1 MESKCGGIL
10 LRRGPRAYS
19 LLVHLFISESIMSIT
34 SAALSEILIDYECR
48 MPKNSSKHAKIRKL
62 MTLADVKEALGED
75 GGARM
80 EAKLQE
86 IEKNRASKK
95 KEKEQET
102 DVAAMHET
110 GLKSSS
116 VFCDGIV

>member
-1 MESKCGGIL
+1 
-10 LRRGPRAYS
+10 
-19 LLVHLFISESIMSIT
+19 MSIT

-62 MTLADVKEALGED
+62 MTLADVKEALGDD
-75 GGARM
+75 GVARM